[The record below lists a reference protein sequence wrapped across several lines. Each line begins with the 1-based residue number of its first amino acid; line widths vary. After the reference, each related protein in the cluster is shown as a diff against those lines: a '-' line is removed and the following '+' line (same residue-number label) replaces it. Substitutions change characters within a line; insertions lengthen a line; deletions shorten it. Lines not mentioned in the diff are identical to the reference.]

1 MPPVPPPS
9 SPVPNAAEA
18 GHPQPLARQQGVPT
32 GTAILLVG
40 LALLIIVGGLGFFYL
55 YNSNRSPSNTTSS
68 ITNTQNGEATSLAAT
83 STTQANN
90 ATATAQANSVTA
102 TVQANNATAQAN
114 NANATAT
121 ANASN
126 TSNTPVSSNYVQ
138 LNPYYSGTATG
149 YADGNITFTL
159 KSEDQQGNLSMQ
171 TTFQQ
176 AANPQNKAY
185 YSCRGSVTTDR
196 NINLEC
202 TGDTNQT
209 YLLTI
214 QGYVYSDG
222 HMEGTERATIT
233 TDSSYDHLYSWKAY

>member
-9 SPVPNAAEA
+9 SLVPNAAEA
-18 GHPQPLARQQGVPT
+18 GHPQPVARQQGVPT

-68 ITNTQNGEATSLAAT
+68 ITNTQNGETTSLAAT

-102 TVQANNATAQAN
+102 TVQANNATAQVN

-126 TSNTPVSSNYVQ
+126 IPISSNYVQ
-138 LNPYYSGTATG
+138 LKSYYSGTASG
-149 YADGNITFTL
+149 YADGAITFTL
-159 KSEDQQGNLSMQ
+159 KSEDQQGNLSMK

-176 AANPQNKAY
+176 LANPQNKAN
-185 YSCRGSVTTDR
+185 YSCLGSVTTDR
-196 NINLEC
+196 YISLQC
-202 TGDTNQT
+202 TSDADQR

-233 TDSSYDHLYSWKAY
+233 NDSSYDHLYSWKAY